1 MMKLRMRTALLA
13 SAALLLGLASC
24 KSDKQ
29 EAALQNGECDT
40 YVGVSVRFPAPETR
54 DLPGDYNKLGEWQGR
69 DKIQKIKVYVAT
81 TSGSSTSVSSDQFT
95 ETAFNGINNGILA
108 PNLAVEAK
116 SGDKVKVYV
125 VINDINNKVTNIL
138 DAKAADG
145 ATFDAE
151 FKKAVATVAAI
162 ADVAKYESEKDIVL
176 MTNETAPVD
185 VTIAPNISK
194 EDAIGGKANRVEVRV
209 SRVVS
214 RAIVTV
220 DDGAVKTI
228 DVKRT
233 STDAEGHPTES
244 KTATATIK
252 DVKYQVT
259 GSALQFNVLE
269 DHENWKVA
277 APVYDFVP
285 ATTVTTWAALGTEA
299 AGKILPT
306 DAGGYQDALVKEN
319 NELANV
325 KAALGAETFSKF
337 VLPVTHDAANYR
349 KGNTTMFEIKA
360 TFTVDKIDGVA
371 PTSPDAQTVY
381 LGLSDG
387 KFYSTKER
395 AEAMDNALGA
405 GATYE
410 KKQSTTEYKNGEMY
424 YYIWLNPNVAYD
436 DPDKTKKISMSP
448 TVRNQVY
455 HAHITGFGE
464 MGVSDKDKINPGE
477 ELETKKTHLS
487 VQLRVLPWTIH
498 SYTVNLVNRY

>member
-24 KSDKQ
+24 KSDRQ

-54 DLPGDYNKLGEWQGR
+54 ALPDDHNKLDGEWQGR
-69 DKIQKIKVYVAT
+69 DVIKKIKVYVAT
-81 TSGSSTSVSSDQFT
+81 TSNGATTVSSDQFT
-95 ETAFNGINNGILA
+95 EANFGGINNGILA

-116 SGDKVKVYV
+116 SGDKVKIYV
-125 VINDINNKVTNIL
+125 VINDMAGKVTTLL
-138 DAKAADG
+138 DGKTGDG
-145 ATFDAE
+145 AAFDAE

-162 ADVAKYESEKDIVL
+162 ADVAKYDAEKDIVL
-176 MTNETAPVD
+176 MTNETAPED
-185 VTIAPNISK
+185 MTIAPNISK

-209 SRVVS
+209 SRVAS

-220 DDGAVKTI
+220 DDEAVKTI
-228 DVKRT
+228 KVER
-233 STDAEGHPTES
+233 SFTDAEGNTTKSP
-244 KTATATIK
+244 TATVTVK
-252 DVKYQVT
+252 DIAYQVT

-269 DHENWKVA
+269 DRKDWKVA
-277 APVYDFVP
+277 APVYDFAP
-285 ATTVTTWAALGTEA
+285 ISKNWTALATEA
-299 AGKILPT
+299 DGKMLFS
-306 DAGGYQDALVKEN
+306 DAEGYKAALVKAN
-319 NELANV
+319 NELASV
-325 KAALGAETFSKF
+325 KAALGKETFSKF
-337 VLPVTHDAANYR
+337 VLPVTHAKGNYK

-360 TFTVDKIDGVA
+360 TFTVDQIDGAAADETVK
-371 PTSPDAQTVY
+371 TVY

-387 KFYSTKER
+387 KFYSTMEK
-395 AEAMDNALGA
+395 AEAMDAALAA
-405 GATYE
+405 GTKYE
-410 KKQSTTEYKNGEMY
+410 KKQSAKEYTNGEMY
-424 YYIWLNPNVAYD
+424 YYIWLNPDVDYS
-436 DPDKTKKISMSP
+436 DKTKTISESP

-464 MGVSDKDKINPGE
+464 MGVADKDEINPDE

>member
-1 MMKLRMRTALLA
+1 MRTALLA

-54 DLPGDYNKLGEWQGR
+54 DLPGDYNKLDGEWQGR
-69 DKIQKIKVYVAT
+69 DKIEKIKVYVAT
-81 TSGSSTSVSSDQFT
+81 TSGSNTTISSDQFT

-116 SGDKVKVYV
+116 SGDKVKIYV
-125 VINDINNKVTNIL
+125 VINDKNNKVTNIL

-176 MTNETAPVD
+176 MTNETAPTD

-220 DDGAVKTI
+220 DDEAVKTI

-233 STDAEGHPTES
+233 FTDAEGHPTES

-259 GSALQFNVLE
+259 GSALKFNVLE
-269 DHENWKVA
+269 DRTDWKVA
-277 APVYDFVP
+277 KDVYDFVP
-285 ATTVTTWAALGTEA
+285 DPAITTWAALGTA
-299 AGKILPT
+299 ATGKILPT
-306 DAGGYQDALVKEN
+306 DAGNYQDALVKADN
-319 NELANV
+319 GLDNV
-325 KAALGAETFSKF
+325 KAALGEETFSKF
-337 VLPVTHDAANYR
+337 VLPVTHADGSYR

-360 TFTVDKIDGVA
+360 TFIVDKIDGAVA
-371 PTSPDAQTVY
+371 GTTPQTVY

-395 AEAMDNALGA
+395 AEAMNNTLGA
-405 GATYE
+405 GASYE

-424 YYIWLNPNVAYD
+424 YYIWLNPNVAYND
-436 DPDKTKKISMSP
+436 TTEKISMSP

-498 SYTVNLVNRY
+498 SYTVDLVNRY

>member
-69 DKIQKIKVYVAT
+69 DKIEKIKVYVAT
-81 TSGSSTSVSSDQFT
+81 TSGSNTTISSDQFT

-116 SGDKVKVYV
+116 SGDKVKIYV
-125 VINDINNKVTNIL
+125 VINDKNNKVTNIL

-176 MTNETAPVD
+176 MTNETAPTD

-220 DDGAVKTI
+220 DDEAVKTI

-233 STDAEGHPTES
+233 FTDAEGHPTES

-269 DHENWKVA
+269 DRTNWKVA
-277 APVYDFVP
+277 ALVYDFVP

-299 AGKILPT
+299 AGKILPS

-360 TFTVDKIDGVA
+360 TFTVDKIDGA
-371 PTSPDAQTVY
+371 TPAGTTPTTVY

-387 KFYSTKER
+387 KFYSTKEK
-395 AEAMDNALGA
+395 AEAMDITVA
-405 GATYE
+405 GPGYE

-424 YYIWLNPNVAYD
+424 YYIWLNPNVAYND
-436 DPDKTKKISMSP
+436 TTKKISMSP

>member
-24 KSDKQ
+24 KSDRQ

-54 DLPGDYNKLGEWQGR
+54 ALPEDYNKLEGEWQGR
-69 DKIQKIKVYVAT
+69 DVIKKIKVYVAT
-81 TSGSSTSVSSDQFT
+81 TSGTTTTISSDQFT

-116 SGDKVKVYV
+116 SGDKVKIYV
-125 VINDINNKVTNIL
+125 VINDVNSKVTTIL
-138 DAKAADG
+138 DEKVANA
-145 ATFDAE
+145 ATFDEE

-162 ADVAKYESEKDIVL
+162 ADVAKYDAEKDIVL
-176 MTNETAPVD
+176 MTNETAPEEME
-185 VTIAPNISK
+185 IKPNVSK

-209 SRVVS
+209 SRVAS
-214 RAIVTV
+214 RAIATV
-220 DDGAVKTI
+220 DDEAVKEI
-228 DVKRT
+228 KIKRT
-233 STDAEGHPTES
+233 FTDAKGVTTE
-244 KTATATIK
+244 KETATVT
-252 DVKYQVT
+252 VKNIMYQVT

-269 DHENWKVA
+269 DRKDWKVA
-277 APVYDFVP
+277 APVYGFAPISKDW
-285 ATTVTTWAALGTEA
+285 TALATEA
-299 AGKILPT
+299 KDKMIFS
-306 DAGGYQDALVKEN
+306 DAEGYKAALVKAD
-319 NELANV
+319 NELASV
-325 KAALGAETFSKF
+325 KAALGEETFSKF
-337 VLPVTHDAANYR
+337 VLPVTHAEGNYK

-360 TFTVDKIDGVA
+360 TFTVDQIDGANADKTVK
-371 PTSPDAQTVY
+371 TVY

-387 KFYSTKER
+387 KFYSTMEK
-395 AEAMDNALGA
+395 AEAMDAALAA
-405 GATYE
+405 GTKYE
-410 KKQSTTEYKNGEMY
+410 KKQSAKEYKNGEMY
-424 YYIWLNPNVAYD
+424 YYIWLNPDVAYSNL
-436 DPDKTKKISMSP
+436 DKTISESP

-464 MGVSDKDKINPGE
+464 MGVADKDEINPDE